1 MKNIY
6 KTRPHRVLVN
16 LVFGIAAALVLA
28 FIASIWLKGLLWFV
42 LIFAAVFAG
51 YVWLVIIDNIIVIE
65 TDADTLTVKKGKK
78 IDVYPISTTSVR
90 AKTVTSS
97 GDTECSLY
105 LTRQGEQEVFVDC
118 ELIGVTQFMKLL
130 GDLGITGD
138 SVTKLD
144 TAHTAAS
151 GESNTPHKLTT
162 MKEDSNGR
170 NR

>member
-78 IDVYPISTTSVR
+78 IDVYPISTHRYGQKPSRQAGIRSVR
-90 AKTVTSS
+90 CILHAR
-97 GDTECSLY
+97 E
-105 LTRQGEQEVFVDC
+105 
-118 ELIGVTQFMKLL
+118 
-130 GDLGITGD
+130 
-138 SVTKLD
+138 
-144 TAHTAAS
+144 
-151 GESNTPHKLTT
+151 
-162 MKEDSNGR
+162 
-170 NR
+170 NRKFSWIVN